1 MIRHQDHDHSCCDA
15 GAVSVRAVSE
25 SQLPDRR
32 PPRLTT
38 AQRGQIR
45 FVLEIVDR
53 LAADEGFE
61 PGELRSERTGEPL
74 GPELE
79 RMRAELEQYEFEADA
94 DDGPSLGA

>member
-1 MIRHQDHDHSCCDA
+1 M
-15 GAVSVRAVSE
+15 
-25 SQLPDRR
+25 
-32 PPRLTT
+32 
-38 AQRGQIR
+38 
-45 FVLEIVDR
+45 LEIVDR